1 MIYKR
6 KKIYSKPKLKDDS
19 KLFYKY
25 QNGKTFEE
33 KYEINEKNDLSSEN
47 NSIILKQPL
56 IKTYLIKLKRGLS
69 GKKIPNNIF
78 YNELSRNN
86 SIINEININIPSNEK
101 QHLNNEINGNTF
113 FFGNKNNLSF
123 NQSIQLKKETLINN
137 NKNKNFSLE
146 SEKNDNFVKNNFFFS
161 QDISLNNYNKR
172 EKGKSKTKIK
182 FSLRKKLLE
191 DKKKKKRTLSTIS
204 IPKRKNLKNNSFN
217 FSSKN
222 NLIKNKHNK
231 SKEYL
236 DINISKYD
244 IDSNNFSKKIKILLN
259 KK

>member
-69 GKKIPNNIF
+69 RKKITNNIF

-86 SIINEININIPSNEK
+86 
-101 QHLNNEINGNTF
+101 
-113 FFGNKNNLSF
+113 
-123 NQSIQLKKETLINN
+123 
-137 NKNKNFSLE
+137 
-146 SEKNDNFVKNNFFFS
+146 
-161 QDISLNNYNKR
+161 
-172 EKGKSKTKIK
+172 
-182 FSLRKKLLE
+182 
-191 DKKKKKRTLSTIS
+191 
-204 IPKRKNLKNNSFN
+204 
-217 FSSKN
+217 
-222 NLIKNKHNK
+222 
-231 SKEYL
+231 
-236 DINISKYD
+236 
-244 IDSNNFSKKIKILLN
+244 
-259 KK
+259 